1 MSLVPMASIAANYGI
16 ETPAINLIIDLANL
30 MLGQDYRANGRTV
43 RSLGI
48 EGMSVEELHRLVTEG

>member
-1 MSLVPMASIAANYGI
+1 MASIAANYGI